1 MRFVKLV
8 IRNNVY
14 DWSELNEGRRASEN
28 FKIRLTTSC

>member
-14 DWSELNEGRRASEN
+14 DWSELNEERRASEN